1 MGQSCR
7 EPLRLC
13 SSLCLHGVCSPGK
26 QTVSSQAA
34 LGACQKCRPHS
45 FDRVCEPLRGAS
57 TEEKL
62 APKISTADFSRAA
75 PPVWLR
81 STVPGRVSPR
91 GPGFRKIHNFSE
103 AAHAAP
109 PRPNQMLTAHGG
121 PVLAKKSNWPLGP
134 RALPVKIFDRII

>member
-13 SSLCLHGVCSPGK
+13 PSLCLHGVCSPGK

-34 LGACQKCRPHS
+34 LRACQKCRPHS

-62 APKISTADFSRAA
+62 APKFSTAVFSRTA

-81 STVPGRVSPR
+81 STLPGRVSPR
-91 GPGFRKIHNFSE
+91 EPGFRKMFNFSE
-103 AAHAAP
+103 VANAATPAAT
-109 PRPNQMLTAHGG
+109 RMLTAHGG
-121 PVLAKKSNWPLGP
+121 PVLAKTSSWPAEPLTWPYMILGH
-134 RALPVKIFDRII
+134 